1 MLQAIELETVI
12 PADGKFPEAFR
23 QFFGRKARVIVLAP
37 ESHGRED
44 QEEHEPPAL
53 MELGGHESGISD
65 GSSVSFSIAIYSF
78 CFLTIAWPTPSPM
91 EIWPVR

>member
-12 PADGKFPEAFR
+12 PADGKLPEAFR

-37 ESHGRED
+37 DPVDEGV

-65 GSSVSFSIAIYSF
+65 GSSAFHS
-78 CFLTIAWPTPSPM
+78 
-91 EIWPVR
+91 R